1 MDADLIRTVAKSP
14 FLSLLAPAD
23 LRRLVG
29 YGAVARFEA
38 GDVLFAAGDDADRF
52 HVLLEGSV
60 GLCAPL
66 ASGAADDADD
76 SVVFDLLTPGDVAGD
91 EAVFDRGAHGVT
103 ARALL
108 PSRTLAVAAGPFLE
122 HLDERFEVALAL
134 LAGASARLRG
144 MIHEIT
150 ELKLRCTTRRL
161 ANFLLGL
168 AGERR
173 DGRLRLPL
181 PCGKNQLAER
191 LGMQPESLSRAF
203 AKLRPHGVT
212 ARADDVL
219 VDDLGALR
227 RFCRADLDS

>member
-1 MDADLIRTVAKSP
+1 MDADLVRTVAQSP
-14 FLSLLAPAD
+14 FLSLLHPAD

-29 YGAVARFEA
+29 YGAVARFDA
-38 GDVLFAAGDDADRF
+38 GALLFAAGEAADCF
-52 HVLLEGSV
+52 HVLLDGSV
-60 GLCAPL
+60 GLCAP
-66 ASGAADDADD
+66 AAND
-76 SVVFDLLTPGDVAGD
+76 SVILDLLAPGDVAGD
-91 EAVFDRGAHGVT
+91 EAVFDRGAHGFT

-108 PSRTLAVAAGPFLE
+108 PSRTLAVAAVPFLE

-161 ANFLLGL
+161 ANFLVGL
-168 AGERR
+168 AGTRR
-173 DGRLRLPL
+173 DGRVRLAL

-203 AKLRPHGVT
+203 AKLRPYGVA
-212 ARADDVL
+212 ARSDDVL

-227 RFCRADLDS
+227 RFCRAELES

>member
-1 MDADLIRTVAKSP
+1 MDADLVRTVAKSP
-14 FLSLLAPAD
+14 FLSLLPPAD

-29 YGAVARFEA
+29 YGAVARFDS
-38 GDVLFAAGDDADRF
+38 GTVLFAAGDPADRF

-60 GLCAPL
+60 GLCTPV
-66 ASGAADDADD
+66 ADDAASD
-76 SVVFDLLTPGDVAGD
+76 SVVLDLLEPGDVAGD
-91 EAVFDRGAHGVT
+91 EAVFDHGAHGFT

-168 AGERR
+168 ADGRR
-173 DGRLRLPL
+173 DGRVRLPL

-212 ARADDVL
+212 ARGDDVL
-219 VDDLGALR
+219 VDDLGALH
-227 RFCRADLDS
+227 RFCRSGLDS

>member
-14 FLSLLAPAD
+14 FLSPLSPAD

-29 YGAVARFEA
+29 YGVVARFEA
-38 GDVLFAAGDDADRF
+38 GEVLFAAGDAGDRF

-60 GLCAPL
+60 GLCAPVTTD
-66 ASGAADDADD
+66 AAND
-76 SVVFDLLTPGDVAGD
+76 SVVLDLLSPGDVAGN

-134 LAGASARLRG
+134 LAGASSRLRG

-168 AGERR
+168 AGGRR
-173 DGRLRLPL
+173 DGRVRLPL

-219 VDDLGALR
+219 VEDLGALR

>member
-1 MDADLIRTVAKSP
+1 MDADLVRTVAKSP
-14 FLSLLAPAD
+14 FLSLLAPTD

-29 YGAVARFEA
+29 YGVVARFEA
-38 GDVLFAAGDDADRF
+38 GDVLFTAGDDADRF

-60 GLCAPL
+60 GLCAPV
-66 ASGAADDADD
+66 ANDAADD
-76 SVVFDLLTPGDVAGD
+76 SVVLDLLSPGDVAGD

-168 AGERR
+168 AGEPR
-173 DGRLRLPL
+173 DGRMRLPL

>member
-29 YGAVARFEA
+29 YGVVARFDA

-60 GLCAPL
+60 GLCAP
-66 ASGAADDADD
+66 AANDPE
-76 SVVFDLLTPGDVAGD
+76 VLDLLCPGDVAGD

-108 PSRTLAVAAGPFLE
+108 PSRTLAIAAGPFLE

-161 ANFLLGL
+161 ANFLVGL

-173 DGRLRLPL
+173 DGRVRLDL

-212 ARADDVL
+212 ARSDDVL

>member
-1 MDADLIRTVAKSP
+1 MDADLVRTVAQSP
-14 FLSLLAPAD
+14 FLSLLPAAD

-38 GDVLFAAGDDADRF
+38 GAVLFRAGDAADHF
-52 HVLLEGSV
+52 HVLLDGSV
-60 GLCAPL
+60 GLCSP
-66 ASGAADDADD
+66 GANE
-76 SVVFDLLTPGDVAGD
+76 SVMFDLLSPGDVAGD

-103 ARALL
+103 AQALL
-108 PSRTLAVAAGPFLE
+108 PSCTLAVAAEPFLA

-161 ANFLLGL
+161 ANFLIGL
-168 AGERR
+168 AGNGR
-173 DGRLRLPL
+173 DGRVRLAL

-203 AKLRPHGVT
+203 AKLRPYGVT
-212 ARADDVL
+212 ARSDDVL
-219 VDDLGALR
+219 VEDVGALR
-227 RFCRADLDS
+227 RFCRADLES